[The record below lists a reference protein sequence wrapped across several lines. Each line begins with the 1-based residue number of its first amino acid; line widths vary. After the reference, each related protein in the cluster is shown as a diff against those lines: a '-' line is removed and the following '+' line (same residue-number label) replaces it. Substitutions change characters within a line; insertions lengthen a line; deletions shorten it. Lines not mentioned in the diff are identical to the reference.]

1 MPRFVRVAVWVVG
14 VLLAVGVF
22 AWWLWPEDD
31 GIDVVV
37 ERPIAF
43 NLRYPPGYE
52 RLPAG
57 DGDLLRLERR
67 RDDGLFLDSFAV
79 RQLDLPAYEGDVSA
93 VLPVYADRELEALRG
108 RFADFELVE
117 EGKARVN
124 EVVGYLLA
132 FQAREGER
140 RLYGRV
146 VLLPEPVPG
155 ARRGVRLEMLATPSA
170 GAGGATDVG
179 VRGAIKMPYR
189 SFRFGTE
196 KP

>member
-1 MPRFVRVAVWVVG
+1 MPRLLRVVVWVVG
-14 VLLAVGVF
+14 ALLVLGFL

-31 GIDVVV
+31 GVDVVV

-43 NLRYPPGYE
+43 NLRYPPQYE
-52 RLPAG
+52 RLPVSG
-57 DGDLLRLERR
+57 GELLRLERR

-79 RQLDLPAYEGDVSA
+79 QELELPAYEGDVA
-93 VLPVYADRELEALRG
+93 AQLPVYADREIAGLRA
-108 RFADFELVE
+108 RYDDFELVE
-117 EGKARVN
+117 EGKARIN
-124 EVVGYLLA
+124 EVAGYLIS
-132 FQAREGER
+132 FQARQGER

-155 ARRGVRLEMLATPSA
+155 TRRGVRIGMLVTPSA
-170 GAGGATDVG
+170 GAGTATDVG